1 MRLGQHLL
9 LTALECL
16 LANITWPCVDT
27 VVVLYV
33 YADVGFAML
42 VRALVLLQVQD

>member
-16 LANITWPCVDT
+16 LAKPTWLCVDT
-27 VVVLYV
+27 VDVLYV
-33 YADVGFAML
+33 YADAGFAML
-42 VRALVLLQVQD
+42 VLALVVLQVQD